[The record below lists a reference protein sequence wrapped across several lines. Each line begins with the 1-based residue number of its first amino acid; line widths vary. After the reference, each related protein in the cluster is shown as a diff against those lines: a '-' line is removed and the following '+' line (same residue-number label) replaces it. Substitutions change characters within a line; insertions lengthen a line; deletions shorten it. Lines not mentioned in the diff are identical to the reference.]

1 MLEHNQIISRRRV
14 ANCIYGRLNA
24 KQIEVEVKPVDI
36 VSSRRIT
43 ETKIPFPTRLARNC
57 FFSLNS
63 RNARVNTTQGREMRF
78 SSRIVKLTDCLKKYL

>member
-43 ETKIPFPTRLARNC
+43 ETKIPFPTRLARN
-57 FFSLNS
+57 FFFFKLSEMQGSTRRKEEKCDFRLASSNS
-63 RNARVNTTQGREMRF
+63 QIA
-78 SSRIVKLTDCLKKYL
+78 